1 MADPVGA
8 AVDAGTKV
16 AVDGVEGS
24 VTTAVNTAQ
33 TAMDMGEDP
42 NPFLHAMKVAGT
54 AAEGA
59 ANTAS
64 KMAGTAV
71 TGIKNVGA
79 EAFSA
84 PPLNTPGAQDSV
96 LKR

>member
-1 MADPVGA
+1 MADPVGT
-8 AVDAGTKV
+8 AVNAGTQV

-33 TAMDMGEDP
+33 TAMDPGEDP

-54 AAEGA
+54 AADGV
-59 ANTAS
+59 ANTAG

-71 TGIKNVGA
+71 TGAKNVGI

-84 PPLNTPGAQDSV
+84 PPLTTPGVSGSV

>member
-1 MADPVGA
+1 MADPIGTA
-8 AVDAGTKV
+8 TDATKQV
-16 AVDGVEGS
+16 IVDGLEGS

-33 TAMDMGEDP
+33 AAMDTGDDP

-59 ANTAS
+59 ANTAG

-71 TGIKNVGA
+71 TGIKNVGV
-79 EAFSA
+79 EALSA
-84 PPLNTPGAQDSV
+84 PPLTTPGTTGSV

>member
-1 MADPVGA
+1 MGDPVGA
-8 AVDAGTKV
+8 AADTGTKIV
-16 AVDGVEGS
+16 ADGVEGS

-33 TAMDMGEDP
+33 AAMDTGDDP

-54 AAEGA
+54 ATEGV
-59 ANTAS
+59 ANTAG

-84 PPLNTPGAQDSV
+84 PPLHTPGAQGAV